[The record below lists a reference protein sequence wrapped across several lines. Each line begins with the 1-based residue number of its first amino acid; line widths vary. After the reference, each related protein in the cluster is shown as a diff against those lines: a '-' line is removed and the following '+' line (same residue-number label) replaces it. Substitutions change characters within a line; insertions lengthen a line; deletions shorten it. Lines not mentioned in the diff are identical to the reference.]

1 MSHLKVSRYASVD
14 LVHAGDDDGLRRYA
28 RRADHRPSRAG
39 LAEGGKTM
47 HRRVQYAD
55 EIEPLVQFIEETAPG
70 EIIEQTLRKLRAG
83 VPIKAMLT
91 ASALA
96 VTRSSD
102 LPPGHH
108 GGPLHPLVGI
118 HAIRHITERL
128 SAESRFLPVLQH
140 VALSNK
146 HIHHPGMGPYM
157 LPHFEPIDAGG
168 VEATTRAF
176 LGAVDRGVY
185 NQADHYFL
193 WLWDNIPAVEALDLL
208 FTVAIPKNVQDDHY
222 FIFPAFT
229 WRAIEW
235 LGREYLPILMRPAVR
250 YVTRYPTPPAVPE
263 IEALLDE
270 YQLLTRPLRQ
280 QTGDDE
286 TAAIGRLGEAISQC
300 NAFTKIPGMLAKAL
314 ADGLS
319 LAGAGEA
326 LSIGAAGLFLRSLT
340 GNPMGVHLHT
350 SVNLR
355 RYLVQLEGLSLRN
368 KLLALLLWHT
378 GPEIRSTQRRLEPTP
393 QPDPAAVAALPYR
406 TQDELLDAI
415 SEHIYNQPPID
426 WSTVPNLGQVRA
438 VPEVKISVNLAQQYV
453 NCGYD
458 ATALIARLAEIVCHD
473 NFTEMHAFKHH
484 QAVVEEFYATREPW
498 RWSHLVAG
506 VQAAAISFGKNME
519 IYEEAIEL
527 LHT

>member
-1 MSHLKVSRYASVD
+1 M
-14 LVHAGDDDGLRRYA
+14 
-28 RRADHRPSRAG
+28 P
-39 LAEGGKTM
+39 T
-47 HRRVQYAD
+47 RVQFAD
-55 EIEPLVQFIEETAPG
+55 AIEPLVQFIEETPPSA
-70 EIIEQTLRKLRAG
+70 ILDRTLAQLRAG
-83 VPIKAMLT
+83 VPVQTMLT

-108 GGPLHPLVGI
+108 GGPLHPLVGL
-118 HAIRHITERL
+118 HALHNLVARL
-128 SAESRFLPVLQH
+128 EGENRFLPVLQH
-140 VALSNK
+140 VALANK
-146 HIHHPGMGPYM
+146 HIHHPAMGPYM
-157 LPHFEPIDAGG
+157 LPDFEPVNAGG
-168 VEATTRAF
+168 VEATKEAF
-176 LGAVDRGVY
+176 FTAVNRGEY
-185 NQADHYFL
+185 NAADHYFL
-193 WLWDNIPAVEALDLL
+193 WLWDNMPPVEALDILL
-208 FTVAIPKNVQDDHY
+208 TVAIPKNVLDDHY

-235 LGREYLPILMRPAVR
+235 LGRDYLPVLMRPAVR
-250 YVTRYPTPPAVPE
+250 YVTRYPMSPGVPE

-280 QTGDDE
+280 HTGDDE
-286 TAAIGRLGEAISQC
+286 TMAIGHLGETISQC
-300 NAFTKIPGMLAKAL
+300 NIFADIPVMLAKAL

-319 LAGAGEA
+319 LEGAGEA

-340 GNPMGVHLHT
+340 GNPMDVHLHT

-355 RYLVQLEGLSLRN
+355 RYLMRLEGLSLRN
-368 KLLALLLWHT
+368 KLLVLLLWHT
-378 GPEIRSTQRRLEPTP
+378 GPEVRSTQRRLQASP

-406 TQDELLDAI
+406 TQDDLLDAI
-415 SEHIYNQPPID
+415 SESIYQQPPID
-426 WSTVPNLGQVRA
+426 WATVRNLGQVRA

-453 NCGYD
+453 NFGYD

-519 IYEEAIEL
+519 IYEETLEL
-527 LHT
+527 LHAE